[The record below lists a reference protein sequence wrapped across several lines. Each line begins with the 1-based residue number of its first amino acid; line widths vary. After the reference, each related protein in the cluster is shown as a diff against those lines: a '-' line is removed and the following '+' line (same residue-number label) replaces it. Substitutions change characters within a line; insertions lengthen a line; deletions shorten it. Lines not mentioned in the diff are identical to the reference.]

1 MSETACMIEVSN
13 RKICLY
19 PSEKIIKL
27 LGKEYT
33 ILIVGFLGNRA
44 KSGFSEI
51 KKNVGNPSS
60 NLLSHRLHEME
71 ETGLISRY
79 VVNTRPV
86 SVEYSL
92 TGKGKELRRLLIPV
106 FKWLETVQV

>member
-1 MSETACMIEVSN
+1 MIEVN
-13 RKICLY
+13 GKKVCLY

-33 ILIVGFLGNRA
+33 ILIVGLLGNREKSSFNEIA
-44 KSGFSEI
+44 KS
-51 KKNVGNPSS
+51 VGNPSP

-71 ETGLISRY
+71 EAGLILRD

-86 SVEYSL
+86 SVKYSL
-92 TGKGKELRRLLIPV
+92 TKRGRELRGLLIPV
-106 FKWLETVQV
+106 FKWLETVQR